1 MPTDDGTHFYG
12 DGCPGHSEAPTDPGM
27 RVRAVMHEGRIFVCL
42 ADLLAYVEAAA
53 HQVDEPC
60 RRLIGSL
67 LHRLGEALESN

>member
-1 MPTDDGTHFYG
+1 
-12 DGCPGHSEAPTDPGM
+12 M